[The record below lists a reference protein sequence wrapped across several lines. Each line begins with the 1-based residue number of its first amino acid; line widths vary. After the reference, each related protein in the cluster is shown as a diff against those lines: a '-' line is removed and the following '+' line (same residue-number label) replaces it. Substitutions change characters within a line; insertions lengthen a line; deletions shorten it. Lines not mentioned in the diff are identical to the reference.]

1 MYTRTFE
8 CEGFDGKPFK
18 VTFDFFLSKSDVA
31 KINLG
36 SFVGLD
42 VLMQRLF
49 DSKNGEEIV
58 NILDK
63 VIMTSVG
70 RISADKKKFI
80 RNQEI
85 RDEFTQTPA
94 YDQLF
99 MELSSD
105 MEKLNLFFM
114 SVLPQDVA
122 AKIAEKKAEEEAE
135 KEAEADADASSTA
148 TA

>member
-1 MYTRTFE
+1 MYTRTFD
-8 CEGFDGKPFK
+8 CESFDGKPFK
-18 VTFDFFLSKSDVA
+18 VTFDFFLSKSDVT

-49 DSKNGEEIV
+49 DAKDGEEIV
-58 NILDK
+58 GILDK
-63 VIMTSVG
+63 VIMTAVG
-70 RISADKKKFI
+70 RVSTDKHKFI

-99 MELSSD
+99 MELASD
-105 MEKLNLFFM
+105 MEKLHLFFM
-114 SVLPQDVA
+114 SIIPQDVA
-122 AKIAEKKAEEEAE
+122 AKIAAKKAEEEQA
-135 KEAEADADASSTA
+135 ANADADTA
-148 TA
+148 QPLLAPA